1 MLNQLLNKFERKFGK
16 FAIQN
21 LMLYI
26 IIGMGVF
33 YAADIIL
40 RTNPDNNVYI
50 LDMIYFDRER
60 ILQGQ
65 VWRVLSFLFMPPDTR
80 MLLVVFFLYFYW
92 LMGVKLE
99 ERWGSF
105 KFNVYYFISV
115 LSCIITGFAVGYATN
130 VFLNLSVF
138 LAFAVLF
145 PDEQIYAFFVLPIK
159 MKWAGIA
166 DAIYLVYKYINGGYY
181 VRLFIIVSL
190 LNFFLFFGKDFV
202 QLMYYT
208 GRRYYHKYIKK

>member
-1 MLNQLLNKFERKFGK
+1 MLNQLLTKIERKFGK

-33 YAADIIL
+33 FAADVIL
-40 RTNPDNNVYI
+40 RTNPDNNVFI

-60 ILQGQ
+60 IMSGQ
-65 VWRVLSFLFMPPDTR
+65 VWRVLSFLFMPPDDR
-80 MLLVVFFLYFYW
+80 ILFVVFILYFYW

-99 ERWGSF
+99 EKWGSF

-145 PDEQIYAFFVLPIK
+145 PDEQIFAFFVLPIK
-159 MKWAGIA
+159 AKWAGIV
-166 DAIYLVYKYINGGYY
+166 DAVYLVYKYVNGGYY
-181 VRLFIIVSL
+181 IRLFIIVSL
-190 LNFFLFFGKDFV
+190 VNFFIFFGKDFV

-208 GRRYYHKYIKK
+208 GRRCYHKYIKK

>member
-1 MLNQLLNKFERKFGK
+1 MLNQLLNKLERKCGK

-33 YAADIIL
+33 FAADVIL
-40 RTNPDNNVYI
+40 RTNPDNNVFI

-60 ILQGQ
+60 IMSGQ
-65 VWRVLSFLFMPPDTR
+65 VWRVLSFLFMPPDDR
-80 MLLVVFFLYFYW
+80 ILFVVFILYFYW

-99 ERWGSF
+99 EKWGSF

-145 PDEQIYAFFVLPIK
+145 PDEQIFAFFVLPIK
-159 MKWAGIA
+159 AKWAGIV
-166 DAIYLVYKYINGGYY
+166 DAVYLVYKYVNGGYY
-181 VRLFIIVSL
+181 IRLFIIVSL
-190 LNFFLFFGKDFV
+190 VNFFLFFGKDFV

-208 GRRYYHKYIKK
+208 GRRCYHKYIKK

>member
-1 MLNQLLNKFERKFGK
+1 MLNQLLTKIERKCGK

-26 IIGMGVF
+26 IIGMGAF
-33 YAADIIL
+33 FAADVIL

-60 ILQGQ
+60 ILSGQ
-65 VWRVLSFLFMPPDTR
+65 VWRVISFLFMPPDKNI
-80 MLLVVFFLYFYW
+80 LLVVFFLYFYW

-159 MKWAGIA
+159 MKWAGIV
-166 DAIYLVYKYINGGYY
+166 DAIYLVYKYVNGGYY

-190 LNFFLFFGKDFV
+190 INFFLFFGKDFV

-208 GRRYYHKYIKK
+208 GRRYYHKLKK